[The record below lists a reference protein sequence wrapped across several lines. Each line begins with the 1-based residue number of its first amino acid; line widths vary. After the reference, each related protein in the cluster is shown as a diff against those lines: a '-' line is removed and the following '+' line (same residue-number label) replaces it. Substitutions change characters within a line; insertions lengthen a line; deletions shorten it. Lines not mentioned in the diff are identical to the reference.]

1 MPKTKFK
8 FLENIATADLAFE
21 AFGKSY
27 NELFENAAYA
37 LESAMV
43 NLDSLEASQTSDTH
57 LSAANLESLLFNF
70 LNELIFLKDSE
81 QLLFKEFKC
90 RIKETKEGKLWELD
104 VKLKGQKIDLNK
116 QKLGMDVKAVTKHL
130 FKVEELHSKTFR
142 CLVILDV

>member
-1 MPKTKFK
+1 M
-8 FLENIATADLAFE
+8 ENIATADLAFE

-57 LSAANLESLLFNF
+57 LSATNLESLLFNF

-81 QLLFKEFKC
+81 QLLFKELKC
-90 RIKETKEGKLWELD
+90 RIKITKAGKLWELD
-104 VKLKGQKIDLNK
+104 AQLKGGKIDLKK
-116 QKLGMDVKAVTKHL
+116 QKLGVDVKAVTKHL
-130 FKVEELHSKTFR
+130 FEIKKFSKGLLR
-142 CLVILDV
+142 CQVILDV